1 MANVTKPIA
10 LDESF
15 NTTGNSPKNIAQVL
29 EDNGA
34 DLITQATA
42 IVTQLQAL
50 INAVKPSAGDIPLDP
65 IAGMNADDVQEGI
78 SELKGTLTSLAYPS
92 NSEQLDTRSVSSSE
106 VTINLTATHD
116 GVMQIYYTN
125 SGGSSIGFT
134 VRIREANTKRGMLF
148 NANIPPY
155 MMDEPL
161 ICIPCRAGVS
171 YGILYRRTASSGSV
185 DFTIKN
191 LY

>member
-1 MANVTKPIA
+1 MPQDNPPL
-10 LDESF
+10 LDKTM
-15 NTTGNSPKNIAQVL
+15 NTTEQTSRNLADVLAEELKNIA
-29 EDNGA
+29 N
-34 DLITQATA
+34 
-42 IVTQLQAL
+42 
-50 INAVKPSAGDIPLDP
+50 NVKPDGRDISIDVP
-65 IAGMNADDVQEGI
+65 GMDADNVNDGF